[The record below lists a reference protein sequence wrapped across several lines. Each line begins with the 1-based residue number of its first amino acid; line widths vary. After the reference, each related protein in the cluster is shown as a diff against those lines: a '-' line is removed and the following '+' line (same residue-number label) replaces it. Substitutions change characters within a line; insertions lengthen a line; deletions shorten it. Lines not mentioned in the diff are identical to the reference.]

1 MVPATHSLEA
11 SLRHVQSIMN
21 TIKTRFWRWVG
32 WSVLVVMHCSGTF
45 ASNPTSNFADAVRKS
60 VLDNPRIATEWY
72 RLEAAIA
79 SEQAARGAMLPSV
92 NLAADASREERQTPQ
107 TEFSPYSSNN
117 STFTINQML
126 FDGFRALELTKEKKF
141 EGYAQFFQ
149 LRDESE
155 QVALDAAAAYL
166 DVYRHQQLVEYSIDN
181 LIEHREVFLRIKVR
195 TMGGVDADVDFE
207 QAQARLSLA
216 ESNLLVELNNLNDVK
231 TGFQRVVGVSP
242 ADGLARPQRDFELPG
257 SREIALRVAYQHSP
271 VLDLNE
277 QTSRARKAGVQ
288 ANRGSFYPT
297 LELRYRNQKDSNREG
312 VRGNFEEEAIEV
324 ALNLN
329 LYRGGTDL
337 ALTREAHNLYYSALE
352 QQKVAC
358 INVRQDILNAYNEV
372 QILKSRVDILKA
384 NLESQEK
391 SKDAYKD
398 QFSIGERTLLDM
410 LDGVNE
416 YFLTRNSVINAEVD
430 LIKAE
435 IRTLAVMGVLLA
447 TVGVEGRHSE
457 ELDKYRDRVMSD
469 SEHFDASV
477 CPFEVPQLA
486 DVDIDAIY
494 AKTDAEFEAEDGAM
508 FEGDGGF
515 GGFEGDGGFGGFEGD
530 GGFGESAVDD
540 PFDLSDPFD
549 APTLPSEV
557 LVYYGFDSAE
567 IPMDFDAELENL
579 AMRLSEDP
587 EAKALIE
594 GHADDSGA
602 RSYNNTLSLE
612 RAEAIKRRLVQQ
624 YAVDPDQIELIGFGE
639 DRPLDTLPQEQP
651 QNRRAV
657 ILIE

>member
-288 ANRGSFYPT
+288 ANRGGFYPT

>member
-257 SREIALRVAYQHSP
+257 SREIALRIAYQQSP

-477 CPFEVPQLA
+477 CPFDVPQLA

>member
-1 MVPATHSLEA
+1 
-11 SLRHVQSIMN
+11 MN

-79 SEQAARGAMLPSV
+79 SERAARGAMLPSV

-141 EGYAQFFQ
+141 ESYAQFFQ